1 MGGYAAYVWTS
12 YGIAAVVLI
21 ANLVIPVQKHR
32 LVAGAAATAHPAGA
46 ESAMTP
52 ARKQRLIL
60 IAIMVVGVAIA
71 IGFALKAFQE
81 NLMFFFSPTEVAEGK
96 PPTNAP
102 FRLGGMVVAGSVRRP
117 EGVKVL
123 FDLSDYHKSV
133 TVQYE
138 GILPDLFREGQGMV
152 ALGRLGPDGVFIADE
167 VLAKHDENY
176 MPPEV
181 NDAVMKGQALQKA
194 RGQEIGRKNR

>member
-1 MGGYAAYVWTS
+1 
-12 YGIAAVVLI
+12 
-21 ANLVIPVQKHR
+21 
-32 LVAGAAATAHPAGA
+32 
-46 ESAMTP
+46 MTP
-52 ARKQRLIL
+52 ARKQRLTL

-71 IGFALKAFQE
+71 VGFALKAFQE

-96 PPTNAP
+96 APASAP
-102 FRLGGMVVAGSVRRP
+102 FRLGGMVVAGSVRRA

-152 ALGRLGPDGVFIADE
+152 ALGRMGPQGVFVADE

-181 NDAVMKGQALQKA
+181 SDAVMKGQALQKA
-194 RGQEIGRKNR
+194 ADSK

>member
-1 MGGYAAYVWTS
+1 
-12 YGIAAVVLI
+12 
-21 ANLVIPVQKHR
+21 
-32 LVAGAAATAHPAGA
+32 
-46 ESAMTP
+46 MTP
-52 ARKQRLIL
+52 ARRKRITLIGV
-60 IAIMVVGVAIA
+60 MVVGVALA
-71 IGFALKAFQE
+71 VGFALKAFQE

-96 PPTNAP
+96 APPQGA
-102 FRLGGMVVAGSVRRP
+102 FRLGGMVVAGSVKRP

-133 TVQYE
+133 TVEYE
-138 GILPDLFREGQGMV
+138 GILPDLFREGQGIV
-152 ALGRLGPDGVFIADE
+152 ALGRLGPNGVFVADE

-194 RGQEIGRKNR
+194 AQSE